1 METAIKLENVNKSF
15 GKGIGK
21 VQVLKD
27 VNFAANLGELCLVLG
42 PSGSGKST
50 FLTIAG
56 GLQTPDSGKV
66 IIDGQDFLS
75 LPSKKRDQ
83 FRLNKIGFVLQSY
96 NLLPYLNIADQFKL
110 VQQVK
115 EDGNMDQKEF
125 HQLLDELGIE
135 KLLKQYP
142 AELSGGQNQRVAIAR
157 ALYTEP
163 QIVLAD
169 EPTALLIGDEP
180 TSALD
185 SDRVEMVGKL
195 LKELAAERNKAVIVV
210 THDLRLRQFADKIYQ
225 LEDGKLKREKVP
237 Q

>member
-169 EPTALLIGDEP
+169 EPT
-180 TSALD
+180 SALD

-210 THDLRLRQFADKIYQ
+210 TYDLRLRQFADKIYQ

>member
-15 GKGIGK
+15 GKGVGK
-21 VQVLKD
+21 VHVLKD
-27 VNFAANLGELCLVLG
+27 VNFTANLGELCLVLG

-66 IIDGQDFLS
+66 IIDGQDFLN

-96 NLLPYLNIADQFKL
+96 NLLPYLTIADQFKL

-115 EDGNMDQKEF
+115 AKGNLNQEELQK
-125 HQLLDELGIE
+125 LLRELGIE

-169 EPTALLIGDEP
+169 EPT
-180 TSALD
+180 SALD
-185 SDRVEMVGKL
+185 SERVEMVGRL
-195 LKELAAERNKAVIVV
+195 LKKLAVKRNKAVIVV
-210 THDLRLRQFADKIYQ
+210 THDLRLKQFADKIYQ
-225 LEDGKLKREKVP
+225 LNDGKLLQEKE
-237 Q
+237 